1 MRFTNGNRNKIVL
14 ASGALLLAV
23 MLTGCGGEKE
33 QAQAAESVSG
43 LRTERIQLQAVP
55 DEIEAPG
62 TLRSVTTAPLAARV
76 MGTVVDVHVRE
87 GDAVKRGQVL
97 ISLDERE
104 LTARRNAARA
114 ALEEAK
120 AGREEA
126 ARGLA
131 MAHAQADVASKT
143 YERFQY
149 LKQQKSVSPQEFDE
163 VEAKYRGAQA
173 GLAAAKAR
181 QEQVEAANVRAE
193 SEVRAAE
200 TMAGYARIVAPFDG
214 VVVRRSVDPGMM
226 AAPGM
231 PLVEVEDASRY
242 RMEAT
247 IAASTATAR
256 GLKRGTRARV
266 RLDALPEREFEGTV
280 VELEAGADPASQTVR
295 AKVDVPSAAGGALRS
310 GLFGRVLFC
319 CGERQ
324 ALVVPRTA
332 LVERGQLRGVFVLG
346 TDGILR
352 LRLVTLGRVFAGA
365 AGERVEILSGI
376 DAGETIVL
384 DPGTKNLD
392 GKKLEAGR

>member
-1 MRFTNGNRNKIVL
+1 MKFTNGFAKQIVFVG
-14 ASGALLLAV
+14 SALLLVA
-23 MLTGCGGEKE
+23 LLAGCGGGGKE
-33 QAQAAESVSG
+33 QAQAAEGVSG
-43 LRTERIQLQAVP
+43 LRTERLQLQKVP
-55 DEIEAPG
+55 DELEAPG
-62 TLRSVTTAPLAARV
+62 TLRSMNTAPLTARV
-76 MGTVVDVHVRE
+76 MGTVVGVHVRE
-87 GDAVKRGQVL
+87 GDTVKRGQVL

-104 LTARRNAARA
+104 LAARRNAARA
-114 ALEEAK
+114 AVDEAK

-126 ARGLA
+126 ARGMA
-131 MAHAQADVASKT
+131 MAQAQADVAGKT

-163 VEAKYRGAQA
+163 VEARFRSAQA

-181 QEQVEAANVRAE
+181 QEQVEATNARAE

-214 VVVRRSVDPGMM
+214 VVVRRSVDAGMM

-242 RMEAT
+242 QMEAT
-247 IAASTATAR
+247 IAASAASAR

-280 VELEAGADPASQTVR
+280 GELEAGADSASQTVR
-295 AKVDVPSAAGGALRS
+295 AKVDVPRDAALRS

-324 ALVVPRTA
+324 ALAVPRTA
-332 LVERGQLRGVFVLG
+332 VVERGQLRGVFVVG
-346 TDGILR
+346 SDGIIR
-352 LRLVTLGRVFAGA
+352 LRLITLGQTFT
-365 AGERVEILSGI
+365 GERVEILSGM

>member
-1 MRFTNGNRNKIVL
+1 MKLTSGSAKNIVL
-14 ASGALLLAV
+14 VGGALLLVA
-23 MLTGCGGEKE
+23 LLAGCGGSGKE

-43 LRTERIQLQAVP
+43 LRTERLQLQTVP
-55 DEIEAPG
+55 DELEAPG
-62 TLRSVTTAPLAARV
+62 TLRSVNTAPLTARV
-76 MGTVVDVHVRE
+76 MGTVTGVHVRE

-104 LTARRNAARA
+104 LVARRNAARA
-114 ALEEAK
+114 AMDEAK

-126 ARGLA
+126 ARGFA
-131 MAHAQADVASKT
+131 MAQAQADVAGKT

-163 VEAKYRGAQA
+163 VEAKFRGAQA

-181 QEQVEAANVRAE
+181 QDQVEASNARVE
-193 SEVRAAE
+193 SEARAAE
-200 TMAGYARIVAPFDG
+200 TMTSYARIVAPFDG
-214 VVVRRSVDPGMM
+214 VVVRRSVDTGMM

-231 PLVEVEDASRY
+231 PLIEIEDASRY
-242 RMEAT
+242 QMEAT
-247 IAASTATAR
+247 IAASAASAR

-266 RLDALPEREFEGTV
+266 RLDALPEREFEGAV
-280 VELEAGADPASQTVR
+280 AELEAGADSASQTVR
-295 AKVDVPSAAGGALRS
+295 AKVDVPRDAALRS

-324 ALVVPRTA
+324 ALTVPRTA
-332 LVERGQLRGVFVLG
+332 LVERGQLRGVFVVG
-346 TDGILR
+346 NDGIIR
-352 LRLVTLGRVFAGA
+352 LRLVTLGQTFT
-365 AGERVEILSGI
+365 GERVEVLSGI

>member
-1 MRFTNGNRNKIVL
+1 MKFRNGFARKIVFFG
-14 ASGALLLAV
+14 GALLLVGLLA
-23 MLTGCGGEKE
+23 GCGRGGKE

-43 LRTERIQLQAVP
+43 LRTERLQLQTVP
-55 DEIEAPG
+55 DELEAPG
-62 TLRSVTTAPLAARV
+62 TLRSVNTAPLSARV
-76 MGTVVDVHVRE
+76 MGTVVAVHVRE

-97 ISLDERE
+97 LSLDERE
-104 LTARRNAARA
+104 LAARRNAARA
-114 ALEEAK
+114 AVEEAK

-131 MAHAQADVASKT
+131 MAQAQADVAGKT

-163 VEAKYRGAQA
+163 VEAKFRSAQA

-181 QEQVEAANVRAE
+181 LEHVEATNARAE

-200 TMAGYARIVAPFDG
+200 TVAGYAQIVAPFDG
-214 VVVRRSVDPGMM
+214 VVVRRNVDVGMM

-231 PLVEVEDASRY
+231 TLVEVEDASRY
-242 RMEAT
+242 QMEAT
-247 IAASTATAR
+247 IAASAVTAR

-266 RLDALPEREFEGTV
+266 RLDALPEREFEGV
-280 VELEAGADPASQTVR
+280 VAELEAGADSTSQTMR
-295 AKVDVPSAAGGALRS
+295 AKVDVPRDAALRS

-319 CGERQ
+319 CGERK
-324 ALVVPRTA
+324 ALAVPRTA
-332 LVERGQLRGVFVLG
+332 VVERGQLRGVFVVSS
-346 TDGILR
+346 DGIIR
-352 LRLVTLGRVFAGA
+352 LRLVTLGQTF
-365 AGERVEILSGI
+365 AGERVEILSGT
-376 DAGETIVL
+376 DAGEAIVL